1 MKTIDR
7 YHKWVEW
14 SEEDQVYLGKCPDL
28 ITGIHGD
35 DPVVLYAELC
45 ETIAGI
51 IRHFEENGE
60 RTPEFQD
67 PPDDGAGLI
76 DHDFHRT
83 GWTTIRELLRAS
95 MPDSEEG
102 LRNKQLSQHATANE
116 IAARIRQR
124 SRCLFPL
131 CIRPQ
136 PMDRLW
142 SWYSM
147 RRSATGDTRMTFDA
161 FLDLWIPPHG
171 SLVLSSQTDSLC
183 SPSGELLVDTLGRY
197 ENFAFDL
204 KAIFKRA
211 ELPLPLEIPCL
222 NSSGAGHYSRFYS
235 VLRPPSCRTRL
246 PGGFG
251 KF

>member
-1 MKTIDR
+1 MLFSNKHRI
-7 YHKWVEW
+7 
-14 SEEDQVYLGKCPDL
+14 LF
-28 ITGIHGD
+28 IH
-35 DPVVLYAELC
+35 VS
-45 ETIAGI
+45 
-51 IRHFEENGE
+51 
-60 RTPEFQD
+60 
-67 PPDDGAGLI
+67 
-76 DHDFHRT
+76 RT

-116 IAARIRQR
+116 IAAAFGTGFDAYFRFAFVRN
-124 SRCLFPL
+124 PW
-131 CIRPQ
+131 
-136 PMDRLW
+136 DRLW

-222 NSSGAGHYSRFYS
+222 NSSGAGHYSRFYWS
-235 VLRPPSCRTRL
+235 YGRHLVERAYQADLENFDYRYESN
-246 PGGFG
+246 
-251 KF
+251 